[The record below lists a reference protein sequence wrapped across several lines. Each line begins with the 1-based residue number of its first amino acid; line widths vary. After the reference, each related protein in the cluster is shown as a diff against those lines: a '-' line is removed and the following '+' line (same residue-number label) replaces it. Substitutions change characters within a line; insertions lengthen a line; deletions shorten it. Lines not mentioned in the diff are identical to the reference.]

1 MNQKNNKANL
11 LKKIQFGNPLINL
24 GLQSLY
30 DKYQNSFTDEEIAN
44 VYNHILNCV
53 EGSTTAEN
61 MVYSMIAF
69 STCKDRNPVYQL
81 MINTINDEN

>member
-1 MNQKNNKANL
+1 
-11 LKKIQFGNPLINL
+11 
-24 GLQSLY
+24 
-30 DKYQNSFTDEEIAN
+30 
-44 VYNHILNCV
+44 
-53 EGSTTAEN
+53 